1 MEKQSTRKFLK
12 LIVALVAL
20 FLLGASA
27 LMLASCN
34 KDEHQHSYTGS
45 VTTPATCSNPGVETF
60 TCSCGA
66 AYTQI
71 IPATNDHAWEKIKVY
86 ANSCESEG
94 WTVYECSV
102 CHEQKQ
108 DDWTPKLDHKYEAV
122 ETVEATCTED
132 GYQIMQC
139 SYCKSRYTDA
149 QYSSEHK
156 ATGHKWIA
164 NTDAEDP
171 ASDEDKKLGF
181 VTVKEADCL
190 NAAQLERTCSVCD
203 FSEPKESGKPLG
215 HTPKVGV
222 NGAADATYL
231 ACAVDETLVDAEGNA
246 VYAIE
251 CDRENCPV
259 EVKID
264 KAGNTAHYIKAEA
277 HQYEVKE
284 ENTYCLDVDD
294 PATDV
299 PSYAKGEGMK
309 VEVCKVCGHEEET
322 ELAPAGHKWNT
333 VKLDGKNDV
342 VVCEA
347 DTGLYN
353 AEDNNKNGLKNYLE
367 VMEEAL
373 GADFNADGVA
383 TTLIS
388 YYGTMVSKVE
398 NEKADGFSRYCSDCG
413 ALQIADG
420 HDYVISPLEEGKYNK
435 EDYQKNEDGSP
446 VVAEGVTMANID
458 CRYVQVC
465 QNEGCGHVLAR
476 GQHDPEKVSAATCRS
491 DGICEVCGQHVYQQL
506 SHHYISVDAVLD
518 ETKKDSD
525 TIEKDVNAYA
535 NGLKLTYGTLRNAIK
550 ALSADNAW
558 MIPADG
564 GCEDEKTNVWVC
576 VDCLLAAVDEKVEED
591 VVWNQATELKENE
604 TAPAD
609 GVSNTNAYVI
619 NTGFG
624 HDFQPVYFNLDG
636 TQTYRDRVSC
646 ETGFL
651 VKYICSDC
659 GKVYTNVPV
668 ANDPTTVDE
677 DTEKET
683 EETNEA
689 AANDAG
695 KYGFTDADG
704 FILDTPAAPAGYT
717 GEDPF
722 YTTEDFDAKA
732 LAAAL
737 AAKDD
742 HKGAH
747 VVTVVEDYQDYNGT
761 YAAPTCISF
770 AQITVVCANC
780 GESLAY
786 GYDKLIAAPAYAEDT
801 DLDAAKAPAFYYDKG
816 DKTNVET
823 AVNAVV
829 EAKDQDLDATNHAGK
844 AYDCDA
850 HCDVKV
856 EGKFACTGYTADQ
869 LKYQN
874 KEGTEAGTTALA
886 TMSHA
891 TVTVSYDMMTE
902 TEDLYGDYSI
912 RIATFNSVSDADN
925 NTTVLDWD
933 KASFA
938 ETTKLAVC
946 LDAGNTYTKPVT
958 AAAGTGANEGKYLH
972 NNIKENETTVSYLVL
987 VSADGKSIYPVT
999 GAYNLYTESDGKSEV
1014 TDSGNNTVNRP
1025 DTFFV
1030 KVPSNAIAAPI
1041 HATTEATLETAIENA
1056 QPDANGALTVQFAA
1070 DKAITLEDTS
1080 VWTKV
1085 ITKINGN
1092 DKIKSLVIDFNGGS
1106 VSTDTAIPFDALNN
1120 CKAITFKNGTFT
1132 FTNPT
1137 GYAITVNSKSGLTL
1151 TFDNVDIVTD
1161 SEAISVTYTATVANQ
1176 GKLVLKDSTVTSYG
1190 KVGIEIDDPQ
1200 ADALGEDVSAVT
1212 AVSLEDSSVNMIK
1225 DPDPAVTTVN
1235 LSTAML
1241 VGARVN
1247 VSVKNGSL
1255 AANGQAVV
1263 VRGGNVT
1270 LNGTTVTLYE
1280 YDDQREVTSESYED
1294 VIGTVDTISGDDTES
1309 VIPEGW
1315 TAALSGLTDAEM
1327 YRNNGAWSTGA
1338 GVSRGAIVVGNSDS
1352 GNYAFAASVRLLNVS
1367 LDVKDADDKSIVV
1380 AARYGAAMEKANT
1393 TEATATT
1400 PVQYTPIVTINAT
1413 NSGFASDL
1421 VFFTYNTNTAAKNF
1435 VSLVGFTK

>member
-1 MEKQSTRKFLK
+1 
-12 LIVALVAL
+12 
-20 FLLGASA
+20 
-27 LMLASCN
+27 
-34 KDEHQHSYTGS
+34 
-45 VTTPATCSNPGVETF
+45 
-60 TCSCGA
+60 
-66 AYTQI
+66 
-71 IPATNDHAWEKIKVY
+71 
-86 ANSCESEG
+86 
-94 WTVYECSV
+94 
-102 CHEQKQ
+102 
-108 DDWTPKLDHKYEAV
+108 
-122 ETVEATCTED
+122 
-132 GYQIMQC
+132 MQC
-139 SYCKSRYTDA
+139 SYCGDRYTDD

-164 NTDAEDP
+164 NTDADDP

-203 FSEPKESGKPLG
+203 FVDKKESGKPLG

-264 KAGNTAHYIKAEA
+264 KAGTTAHYIKAEA

-373 GADFNADGVA
+373 GAEFNADGVA

-388 YYGTMVSKVE
+388 YYSTMVSNVTKE
-398 NEKADGFSRYCSDCG
+398 GADGFSRYCSDCG

-506 SHHYISVDAVLD
+506 SHHYISVGAVLD
-518 ETKKDSD
+518 ETKKDTED
-525 TIEKDVNAYA
+525 FTIEDNTYVN
-535 NGLKLTYGTLRNAIK
+535 NLKLTYGTLRNAIK

-604 TAPAD
+604 KAPAD

-624 HDFQPVYFNLDG
+624 HDFKPVYFTLDG

-651 VKYICSDC
+651 VKYICDDC

-668 ANDPTTVDE
+668 ANDP
-677 DTEKET
+677 DTKPEKGE
-683 EETNEA
+683 EENDDETNEA
-689 AANDAG
+689 LANKFDLFG
-695 KYGFTDADG
+695 YTDADG
-704 FILDTPAAPAGYT
+704 FILDTPKNVNDVEFQA
-717 GEDPF
+717 E
-722 YTTEDFDAKA
+722 E
-732 LAAAL
+732 LAEAL

-761 YAAPTCISF
+761 YAAPTCISY

-786 GYDKLIAAPAYAEDT
+786 GYDKLIAAPAYAENT
-801 DLDAAKAPAFYYDKG
+801 DLDAANAPAFYYDKG
-816 DKTNVET
+816 TESEVEN

-829 EAKDQDLDATNHAGK
+829 EAKDQALDVTNHAGK

-874 KEGTEAGTTALA
+874 KEGTEEGETALA

-925 NTTVLDWD
+925 KTTVLDWD

-999 GAYNLYTESDGKSEV
+999 GAYNLYTESDGVSEV

-1030 KVPSNAIAAPI
+1030 KVPSDAIAAPI
-1041 HATTEATLETAIENA
+1041 HATTEATLEAAIDNA

-1070 DKAITLEDTS
+1070 GKAIELADTS
-1080 VWTKV
+1080 VWEV
-1085 ITKINGN
+1085 VFEKINK
-1092 DKIKSLVIDFNGGS
+1092 DSDSKIKSLVFDFNGGS
-1106 VSTDTAIPFDALNN
+1106 VSTGTAIPFDAWGS

-1132 FTNPT
+1132 FTNPK
-1137 GYAITVNSKSGLTL
+1137 GYAITVKSESGLTL

-1161 SEAISVTYTATVANQ
+1161 SDAISVTYTATVADQ

-1200 ADALGEDVSAVT
+1200 AHALGEDVSAVT

-1255 AANGQAVV
+1255 AANGQALV

-1270 LNGTTVTLYE
+1270 LNGTAVTLYE
-1280 YDDQREVTSESYED
+1280 YDDQREVTSTTYTT
-1294 VIGTVDTISGDDTES
+1294 VLGTVDTIGGDDTES

-1352 GNYAFAASVRLLNVS
+1352 GNYAFAASVRLLNVT
-1367 LDVKDADDKSIVV
+1367 LDVKNAADKSIVV
-1380 AARYGAAMEKANT
+1380 AARYGTAMETKNT
-1393 TEATATT
+1393 TPATETT
-1400 PVQYTPIVTINAT
+1400 PVKYTPIVTINAT

>member
-1 MEKQSTRKFLK
+1 
-12 LIVALVAL
+12 
-20 FLLGASA
+20 
-27 LMLASCN
+27 MLASCN
-34 KDEHQHSYTGS
+34 KDEHQHSYTSS

-60 TCSCGA
+60 TCSCGLT
-66 AYTQI
+66 YTQI
-71 IPATNDHAWEKIKVY
+71 IPATGDHSWEKVKEY
-86 ANSCESEG
+86 PASCESEG

-108 DDWTPKLDHKYEAV
+108 DDWVQKRDHKYEAV
-122 ETVEATCTED
+122 ETVEATCTTD

-139 SYCKSRYTDA
+139 SYCGDRYTDD

-171 ASDEDKKLGF
+171 ASAEDKKLGF

-190 NAAQLERTCSVCD
+190 NAAQLQRKCSVCG
-203 FSEPKESGKPLG
+203 ETEEKEGAPALG

-264 KAGNTAHYIKAEA
+264 KAGTTAHYIKADA

-353 AEDNNKNGLKNYLE
+353 AEDGNKNGLKNYLE

-388 YYGTMVSKVE
+388 YYSTMVSNVAK
-398 NEKADGFSRYCSDCG
+398 EKADGFSRYCSDCG

-506 SHHYISVDAVLD
+506 SHHYISVGAVLD
-518 ETKKDSD
+518 ETKKDTED
-525 TIEKDVNAYA
+525 FTIKDNTYVN
-535 NGLKLTYGTLRNAIK
+535 NLKLTYGTLRNAIK

-576 VDCLLAAVDEKVEED
+576 VDCLRAAVDEKVEED
-591 VVWNQATELKENE
+591 VVWNQATELEEGKD
-604 TAPAD
+604 APVD
-609 GVSNTNAYVI
+609 GVASTNAYVI
-619 NTGFG
+619 NNGFG

-636 TQTYRDRVSC
+636 TQTFKDRVSC

-761 YAAPTCISF
+761 YQAPTCVSY
-770 AQITVVCANC
+770 AQISVVCANC

-816 DKTNVET
+816 DVTGEDAVKN

-829 EAKDQDLDATNHAGK
+829 EAKDQALDVTNHAGK
-844 AYDCDA
+844 AYDCGA
-850 HCDVKV
+850 HCDVKDIA
-856 EGKFACTGYTADQ
+856 GNFICTGYDSI
-869 LKYQN
+869 L
-874 KEGTEAGTTALA
+874 TEAEDMNEYTDAKVQEAIKTTK
-886 TMSHA
+886 HD
-891 TVTVSYDMMTE
+891 TVTVSYTLLGDSAKYYADYTITFYTFTE
-902 TEDLYGDYSI
+902 AKANEVIDWSKGTPSTQTKISVCQGD
-912 RIATFNSVSDADN
+912 T
-925 NTTVLDWD
+925 
-933 KASFA
+933 
-938 ETTKLAVC
+938 
-946 LDAGNTYTKPVT
+946 AGKYTLPST
-958 AAAGTGANEGKYLH
+958 PTAGTDDNEGKYLFH
-972 NNIKENETTVSYLVL
+972 VGIDGSTTKSITYIAL
-987 VSADGKSIYPVT
+987 VSADGKSIYPL
-999 GAYNLYTESDGKSEV
+999 GNDFRLFTESNGTAQV
-1014 TDSGNNTVNRP
+1014 TNEENGNNIVNDD
-1025 DTFFV
+1025 DTFFLDAGAKV
-1030 KVPSNAIAAPI
+1030 KAPVHASDVASLEKAFEVAPIDANKVATITLAKDVTFETLTSSNA
-1041 HATTEATLETAIENA
+1041 TTLKTAIATLATKATGGIVLDLNGSTVPVAAGPTVESNVTLPLTVKNGSINYVEK
-1056 QPDANGALTVQFAA
+1056 DANADTTFLTIEA
-1070 DKAITLEDTS
+1070 
-1080 VWTKV
+1080 
-1085 ITKINGN
+1085 
-1092 DKIKSLVIDFNGGS
+1092 
-1106 VSTDTAIPFDALNN
+1106 
-1120 CKAITFKNGTFT
+1120 GT
-1132 FTNPT
+1132 
-1137 GYAITVNSKSGLTL
+1137 TV
-1151 TFDNVDIVTD
+1151 TFDTVTINAGKLN
-1161 SEAISVTYTATVANQ
+1161 AISVEYDANATT
-1176 GKLVLKDSTVTSYG
+1176 KFTLKNSTVISYG
-1190 KVGIEIDDPQ
+1190 NIGI
-1200 ADALGEDVSAVT
+1200 
-1212 AVSLEDSSVNMIK
+1212 SVNQPTAQTLVEDKSTTITL
-1225 DPDPAVTTVN
+1225 DGTTVN
-1235 LSTAML
+1235 MTTEKPTETAALSTALL
-1241 VGARVN
+1241 VGAQVT

-1270 LNGTTVTLYE
+1270 LNGTAVTLYE
-1280 YDDQREVTSESYED
+1280 YDDQREVTSTTYTT
-1294 VIGTVDTISGDDTES
+1294 VLGTVDTIGGADTES

-1315 TAALSGLTDAEM
+1315 TAALSGITDAEM

-1352 GNYAFAASVRLLNVS
+1352 GNYAFAASVRLLNVT
-1367 LDVKDADDKSIVV
+1367 LDVKNAADKSIVV
-1380 AARYGAAMEKANT
+1380 AARYGTAMETKNT
-1393 TEATATT
+1393 TPATETT
-1400 PVQYTPIVTINAT
+1400 PVKYTPIVTINAT

>member
-34 KDEHQHSYTGS
+34 KDEHQHSYTSS

-60 TCSCGA
+60 TCSCGY

-71 IPATNDHAWEKIKVY
+71 IPATGDHDWQVLQVY
-86 ANSCESEG
+86 PNSCESDG

-108 DDWTPKLDHKYEAV
+108 DDWTAKRDHKYEAV
-122 ETVEATCTED
+122 ETVEETCTKD

-139 SYCKSRYTDA
+139 SYCGDRYTDD

-156 ATGHKWIA
+156 ATGHKWIVNESPA
-164 NTDAEDP
+164 DPADLTDAEGW
-171 ASDEDKKLGF
+171 K
-181 VTVKEADCL
+181 VVKAADCL

-353 AEDNNKNGLKNYLE
+353 AKDGNENGLKNYLE

-388 YYGTMVSKVE
+388 YYSTMVSNVE
-398 NEKADGFSRYCSDCG
+398 KEKADGFSRYCSDCG

-491 DGICEVCGQHVYQQL
+491 DGICEVCGQHVYKQL
-506 SHHYISVDAVLD
+506 SHHYISVGAVLD
-518 ETKKDSD
+518 ETKKDAED
-525 TIEKDVNAYA
+525 FKIEDNTYVN
-535 NGLKLTYGTLRNAIK
+535 NLKLTYGTLRNAIK

-576 VDCLLAAVDEKVEED
+576 VDCLRAAVDEKVEED

-619 NTGFG
+619 NNGFG
-624 HDFQPVYFNLDG
+624 HDFKPVYFTLDG

-651 VKYICSDC
+651 VKFICDDC

-786 GYDKLIAAPAYAEDT
+786 GYDKLIAADAYEEST
-801 DLDAAKAPAFYYDKG
+801 DLDAAEADPFYYDKG
-816 DKTNVET
+816 ESGTVAE
-823 AVNAVV
+823 AVKAVV
-829 EAKDQDLDATNHAGK
+829 EAKDQALDVTNHAGK
-844 AYDCDA
+844 AYDCGA

-856 EGKFACTGYTADQ
+856 EGKFACTGFTADQ
-869 LKYQN
+869 LKHQN
-874 KEGTEAGTTALA
+874 EEGTEEGETALA
-886 TMSHA
+886 AMSHA
-891 TVTVSYDMMTE
+891 TVTVSYTLLGDSAKYYADYTITFYTFTE
-902 TEDLYGDYSI
+902 
-912 RIATFNSVSDADN
+912 ATKDAVIDWTKATSSTQTKISVCQGAN
-925 NTTVLDWD
+925 
-933 KASFA
+933 
-938 ETTKLAVC
+938 
-946 LDAGNTYTKPVT
+946 AGEYTLPST
-958 AAAGTGANEGKYLH
+958 PTAGTADNEGKYVFH
-972 NNIKENETTVSYLVL
+972 ATIDGSTTKSITYIAL
-987 VSADGKSIYPVT
+987 VSADGKSIYPL
-999 GAYNLYTESDGKSEV
+999 GNDFKLYTESKGTAQV
-1014 TDSGNNTVNRP
+1014 TDSANNIVNDD
-1025 DTFFV
+1025 DTFFLDAGAKV
-1030 KVPSNAIAAPI
+1030 KAPVHASDVASLEKAFEVAPIDANKVATITLAKDVTFETLTSSNATTLKTAIATLATKATGGIVLDLNGSTVPVAAGPTVESNVTLPLTVKNGSI
-1041 HATTEATLETAIENA
+1041 NYVEKDANADTTFLTIEAGTTVTFDTVTINAGKLNAISVEYDNTATTKFTLKNCTVISYGNLGISVDD
-1056 QPDANGALTVQFAA
+1056 PDCQAANEGKGTT
-1070 DKAITLEDTS
+1070 ITLDGTTVNMTTE
-1080 VWTKV
+1080 KP
-1085 ITKINGN
+1085 
-1092 DKIKSLVIDFNGGS
+1092 
-1106 VSTDTAIPFDALNN
+1106 TDTA
-1120 CKAITFKNGTFT
+1120 
-1132 FTNPT
+1132 
-1137 GYAITVNSKSGLTL
+1137 
-1151 TFDNVDIVTD
+1151 
-1161 SEAISVTYTATVANQ
+1161 E
-1176 GKLVLKDSTVTSYG
+1176 
-1190 KVGIEIDDPQ
+1190 
-1200 ADALGEDVSAVT
+1200 
-1212 AVSLEDSSVNMIK
+1212 
-1225 DPDPAVTTVN
+1225 
-1235 LSTAML
+1235 LSTALL
-1241 VGARVN
+1241 VGAQVT

-1270 LNGTTVTLYE
+1270 LNGTAVTLYE
-1280 YDDQREVTSESYED
+1280 YEDERVVTTATYND
-1294 VIGTVDTISGDDTES
+1294 VLGTVDTISGADKES

-1315 TAALSGLTDAEM
+1315 TAALNGLTDAEM

-1367 LDVKDADDKSIVV
+1367 LDVKDDADKSIVV
-1380 AARYGAAMEKANT
+1380 AARYGAAME
-1393 TEATATT
+1393 TE
-1400 PVQYTPIVTINAT
+1400 YTNYSEDKSEITGYDPIVTINAT